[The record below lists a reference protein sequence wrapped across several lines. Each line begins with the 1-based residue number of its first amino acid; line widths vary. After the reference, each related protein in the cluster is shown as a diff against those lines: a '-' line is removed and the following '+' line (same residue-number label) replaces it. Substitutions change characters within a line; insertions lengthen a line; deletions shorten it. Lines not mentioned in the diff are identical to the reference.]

1 MGNRGRALIVLA
13 LAVGALIFDYFLAV
27 RHGWFDVHVYHGAV
41 NYWIHDGGSIY
52 DFMIP
57 GDTYGFTYPPFAALT
72 MLPMAI
78 TPWHVTVAISGVAI
92 IATTI
97 LVLNWLVAPIAR
109 REGWTVWFAVAVALC
124 LGAIFE
130 PLRETFLFGQVNVYL
145 LALVALDLLIL
156 IPKGNRWAGTAI
168 GLATAIK
175 LTPGIFI
182 LHLLITKR
190 WRAAIMASIAA
201 AVATLGAAAI
211 APDASLVFW
220 TDALWN
226 TDRVGNLAFI
236 SNQSLRG
243 MIARANPDHPSS
255 LAWFVVVIVALVIWV
270 VRIRRADAAG
280 DAPAALA
287 LTGIIGV
294 LISPFTWVH
303 HLVWVAPALVVLL
316 DHALRVRGP
325 RRVGWLAYLAVTYGL
340 LCSRIVWEFPSDWEG
355 PVDWFFSSTY
365 VWLSLAL
372 LITLPLR
379 PRPVQPIAVEA
390 AQVATPRAAA

>member
-1 MGNRGRALIVLA
+1 VDNRGRALIVFVLA
-13 LAVGALIFDYFLAV
+13 AVALTFDYFFAV
-27 RHGWFDVHVYHGAV
+27 RHGWFDVHIYWGAV
-41 NYWIHDGGSIY
+41 NYWVHDGGSIY
-52 DFMIP
+52 DYMIP

-78 TPWHVTVAISGVAI
+78 IPWHMVVAVSAVACI
-92 IATTI
+92 VAAVV
-97 LVLNWLVAPIAR
+97 VLRWLLAPIAR
-109 REGWTVWFAVAVALC
+109 REGWPVWFAIAIALC

-145 LALVALDLLIL
+145 LALVALDVLVL
-156 IPKGNRWAGTAI
+156 IPRGHRWAGTAI
-168 GLATAIK
+168 GIATAIK

-190 WRAAIMASIAA
+190 WRAAITAGVAA
-201 AVATLGAAAI
+201 TVATLGAAAV

-226 TDRVGNLAFI
+226 TDRVGDLAFV

-243 MIARANPDHPSS
+243 MIARAHPEHPST
-255 LAWFVVVIVALVIWV
+255 LAWLVVVVVVLVIWV
-270 VRIRRADAAG
+270 VRTRRAAAVG
-280 DAPAALA
+280 DGPAGLA
-287 LTGIIGV
+287 LTGIVGV

-316 DHALRVRGP
+316 DHALLARGR
-325 RRVGWLAYLAVTYGL
+325 RRVGWFAYLVVAYGV
-340 LCSRIVWEFPSDWEG
+340 LCSRIVWGYPSDWHG
-355 PVDWFFSSTY
+355 PVDWFFSSAY

-379 PRPVQPIAVEA
+379 ERPVPLAAVET